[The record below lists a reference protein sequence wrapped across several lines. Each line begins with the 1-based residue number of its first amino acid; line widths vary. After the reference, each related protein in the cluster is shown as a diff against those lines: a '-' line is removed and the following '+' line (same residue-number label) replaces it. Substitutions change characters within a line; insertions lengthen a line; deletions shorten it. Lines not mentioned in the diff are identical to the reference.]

1 MALVK
6 VGWLCLRTITKPLSK
21 KLGAK
26 CETSPRFAAACTWLA
41 VRQNEA
47 AHHRKMALADIHQR
61 HLTPAERRKVAF
73 PTPLAPDEAVKRG
86 VALVIELTILSVGI
100 FCIAVDGVWARQSKQ
115 KQKAKEQ
122 ALLGRVD
129 ELETRQRAL
138 QLQLSGAPHSSA
150 CSRRF
155 SLGCVADT
163 DGAVWLPVTAGRA
176 PNVASVGLQT
186 DDDPPPSA
194 GGAAGAGGGA
204 AGGGQGRGLRAL
216 LGKGGS

>member
-47 AHHRKMALADIHQR
+47 AHHRKMALADIQQR

-138 QLQLSGAPHSSA
+138 QLQLSGAP
-150 CSRRF
+150 
-155 SLGCVADT
+155 
-163 DGAVWLPVTAGRA
+163 TA
-176 PNVASVGLQT
+176 PL
-186 DDDPPPSA
+186 
-194 GGAAGAGGGA
+194 AAGVSREA
-204 AGGGQGRGLRAL
+204 AL
-216 LGKGGS
+216 LTPMIRVRI